1 MKISDLLVFAVYY
14 VTLTDALDELAGMDA
29 ELEANRP
36 FTDRVMEALA
46 EGTGRQQEM
55 AADYQKGA
63 AVKRVSTQAAKAEH
77 MEKSMEH
84 AVVPQGTRMTLEH
97 VSFSYPGVDKE
108 VLHDFCLAVEPGERV
123 AVTGRSGS
131 GKTTLVKLLLGMVE
145 PTSGRVT
152 FGGADLRELDLSAM
166 HGRIGYVMQDSLLFN
181 TTIRENLLLGK
192 EDATEDELRRA
203 CKKAYILEFVQALPD
218 GLDTVIGEKGI
229 KLSGGQRQRLV
240 LARLFLREVEV
251 FILDEAT
258 SALDQYS
265 ERMVYDA
272 VQSIPKD
279 KTVIIV
285 AHRESSLA
293 ICERRVVVGDD

>member
-1 MKISDLLVFAVYY
+1 MGERMWYRLSVFQRMWPYADGVRRFFVIGFAASLLAVGCGLVTPIFYKLFMEEVILRGQFDKMPLVIGGYLGTFAV
-14 VTLTDALDELAGMDA
+14 
-29 ELEANRP
+29 
-36 FTDRVMEALA
+36 
-46 EGTGRQQEM
+46 
-55 AADYQKGA
+55 
-63 AVKRVSTQAAKAEH
+63 
-77 MEKSMEH
+77 
-84 AVVPQGTRMTLEH
+84 
-97 VSFSYPGVDKE
+97 
-108 VLHDFCLAVEPGERV
+108 
-123 AVTGRSGS
+123 
-131 GKTTLVKLLLGMVE
+131 
-145 PTSGRVT
+145 
-152 FGGADLRELDLSAM
+152 GADLRELDLSAM
-166 HGRIGYVMQDSLLFN
+166 HGRIGYVMQDNLLFN
-181 TTIRENLLLGK
+181 TTVRENLLLGK

-272 VQSIPKD
+272 MQSIPKD

-293 ICERRVVVGDD
+293 ICERRVVVGDE